1 MSEVTVDDQPAAEA
15 TRAHAVLCHPQ
26 DVRNIGTAI
35 RAAANHGLGGL
46 HVVTFDDHDPEDLFH
61 FSAGASDVIELSFHR
76 DLDEALAPFAQVI
89 GTSRRL
95 RDELAA
101 PCWPAA
107 GLIER
112 LSTEGPVAIL
122 FGNER
127 TGLSVRELDRCSA
140 TVYIPTHERKPSLNL
155 GHAVAC
161 IGYELAR
168 PRDPA
173 AAGPPATAP
182 ESLRAPRKALE
193 GFYGH
198 VEAVSDELS
207 YPPGRNPELFTR
219 RIRRLL
225 DRANP
230 TAQELGMLAGIFSE
244 LRRLGRLAGEAGG
257 PPAGEGPPA
266 D

>member
-1 MSEVTVDDQPAAEA
+1 MSEVTVDDQPAREA
-15 TRAHAVLCHPQ
+15 ARAHAVLCHPQ
-26 DVRNIGTAI
+26 DVRNVGTAI

-46 HVVTFDDHDPEDLFH
+46 RLVTFQDHDPEDLFH
-61 FSAGASDVIELSFHR
+61 FSAGASDVIEFSVHR
-76 DLDEALAPFAQVI
+76 DLDEALAPFAQVL
-89 GTSRRL
+89 GTSRRV

-107 GLIER
+107 GLLQR
-112 LSTEGPVAIL
+112 LSTDGPVAIL

-127 TGLSVRELDRCSA
+127 AGLSVRELDRCSA
-140 TVYIPTHERKPSLNL
+140 TVYIPTHARKPSLNL

-168 PRDPA
+168 PQDVA
-173 AAGPPATAP
+173 AAGPPALPP
-182 ESLRAPRKALE
+182 EPLRAPRKALE

-198 VEAVSDELS
+198 VEAVSAELG

-219 RIRRLL
+219 RVRRLL

-230 TAQELGMLAGIFSE
+230 SAQELGMLAGIFSE
-244 LRRLGRLAGEAGG
+244 LRRLGRRADGDQA
-257 PPAGEGPPA
+257 EGDA
-266 D
+266 QSE